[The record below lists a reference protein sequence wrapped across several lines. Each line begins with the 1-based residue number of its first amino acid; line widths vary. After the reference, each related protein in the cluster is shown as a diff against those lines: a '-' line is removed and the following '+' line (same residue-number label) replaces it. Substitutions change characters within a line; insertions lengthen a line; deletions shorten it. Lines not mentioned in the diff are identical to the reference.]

1 MSDTR
6 IDVINPPSMNTLINN
21 LNLVQVRTTEILN
34 NFNQINRINL
44 NQFNQTN
51 TTNHFNQINQQ
62 LNVTINLMEKLED
75 KAKDTGKSLS
85 DNLNELSKW
94 FQMIKSAGSVVVK
107 AAAEEEDFKYRYM
120 VAAEDP
126 VLGEGLYNKFRDQAS
141 RSGQDVNNS
150 LKSSLGFV
158 PLAQNT
164 GQVDQLNE
172 MTQRLSMLSP
182 DNKSLTD
189 ASKAIV
195 SAMNG
200 KNTDLAS
207 QFNIPESALTGAGL
221 GEFIQTKDLDGFIQG
236 LQTVL
241 EMQGYTQEAFDTM
254 LDSPL
259 QKWTALVNQFNGIL
273 SEIGTRALE
282 VLSPVLDRLNEA
294 ISSGQFSA
302 FIEWIGG
309 AFAIIAQVVAFIVDG
324 FINFATVV
332 QENWAIIGPILTAIA
347 LVLLANIIITL
358 GVVIAQVYSLAV
370 AWLVANWPILLVI
383 GAIAGL
389 IFILQ
394 LCGVTAGDIVGAI
407 IGYFYMVYEYMK
419 SIFASILNYFIS
431 WAEFVINVFRDP
443 AYAFQKLFVDMG
455 LIVLQILFNI
465 TKGIEDFA
473 GGFKDQINWMIGG
486 INKLIPYLN
495 KIFGTNWGGIK
506 LVDDA
511 NIHSMSGKIQGLMS
525 DLEASAPESQKDVV
539 SLWRMDA
546 SADYKDAFDKGFGQG
561 NDLMDTTKGLF
572 PNGSD
577 KLPGNFGGSTP
588 KTPSMPSMPTAPAPA
603 IVPNNNMSN
612 INKINNIGQVDKIG
626 DVDGTVDVTSE
637 DLKLMRELA
646 EMQAIQRFVSLTP
659 TVQVTTGDINSG
671 HDVDSI
677 ISKITDGLNSQIVSS
692 AQGCMDKWNIIFN

>member
-302 FIEWIGG
+302 FIEWISG

-324 FINFATVV
+324 FINFATAV
-332 QENWAIIGPILTAIA
+332 QEGWAIIGPILTAIA

-358 GVVIAQVYSLAV
+358 GVVIAQVYLLAA

-383 GAIAGL
+383 VAIAGL

-394 LCGVTAGDIVGAI
+394 LCGVTAGDMVGAI
-407 IGYFYMVYEYMK
+407 IGYFYMAYEYMK
-419 SIFASILNYFIS
+419 SIFASILNYFMS

-546 SADYKDAFDKGFGQG
+546 SADYKDAFDMGFDKGH
-561 NDLMDTTKGLF
+561 DLMDTTKDLF

-588 KTPSMPSMPTAPAPA
+588 KTPSVPSMPTAPAPTV
-603 IVPNNNMSN
+603 VPNSNMNN

-692 AQGCMDKWNIIFN
+692 AQGVYG

>member
-1 MSDTR
+1 MSDTS
-6 IDVINPPSMNTLINN
+6 INVINPPSMNTLINN

-51 TTNHFNQINQQ
+51 ISNHFNEVNQQ

-75 KAKDTGKSLS
+75 TADDTSNALG
-85 DNLNELSKW
+85 DNLSKLSKW
-94 FQMIKSAGSVVVK
+94 MQMVKSAGSVVLK
-107 AAAEEEDFKYRYM
+107 AAAEQEDFKYRYM
-120 VAAEDP
+120 FAAEDP
-126 VLGEGLYNKFRDQAS
+126 GLGESIYNKYRDQAFK
-141 RSGQDVNNS
+141 SGQDVNDS

-200 KNTDLAS
+200 KNTDLAN
-207 QFNIPESALTGAGL
+207 QFNIPESALNGAGL
-221 GEFIQTKDLDGFIQG
+221 DEFIQTKDLDGFIQG

-332 QENWAIIGPILTAIA
+332 QENWDIIAPILTAIA
-347 LVLLANIIITL
+347 MVLLYNMIVSL
-358 GVVIAQVYSLAV
+358 GIVIAEVFLLAV
-370 AWLVANWPILLVI
+370 AWLAVNWPILLI
-383 GAIAGL
+383 IAAIAAMIM
-389 IFILQ
+389 IFQMFGATGTDIL
-394 LCGVTAGDIVGAI
+394 GAI
-407 IGYFYMVYEYMK
+407 IGTFMMLGEIIRVVIATVWN
-419 SIFASILNYFIS
+419 IFASLADFLINLFI
-431 WAEFVINVFRDP
+431 DP
-443 AYAFQKLFVDMG
+443 VYAIQKLFYDLGMF
-455 LIVLQILFNI
+455 VLQTLYNVMV
-465 TKGIEDFA
+465 GIEDFLKRA
-473 GGFKDQINWMIGG
+473 VGAISDVASFINDT
-486 INKLIPYLN
+486 
-495 KIFGTNWGGIK
+495 FGTNLSVMSESDINIGSKNIK
-506 LVDDA
+506 SWMDTLK
-511 NIHSMSGKIQGLMS
+511 SMEPQS
-525 DLEASAPESQKDVV
+525 DKNVFESV
-539 SLWRMDA
+539 RMDGEYNPSVYGDGQIKA
-546 SADYKDAFDKGFGQG
+546 EEWVSKFSSNPKDDSKDKDLPYKFGQ
-561 NDLMDTTKGLF
+561 DYT
-572 PNGSD
+572 PEI
-577 KLPGNFGGSTP
+577 P
-588 KTPSMPSMPTAPAPA
+588 KTPSIPTAPAPT
-603 IVPNNNMSN
+603 IVPNSNMSN

-692 AQGCMDKWNIIFN
+692 AQGVYG

>member
-1 MSDTR
+1 MSDTS
-6 IDVINPPSMNTLINN
+6 INVINPPSMNTLINN

-141 RSGQDVNNS
+141 RSGQDVNDS
-150 LKSSLGFV
+150 LKSSLGFL

-182 DNKSLTD
+182 DNKSLSD

-309 AFAIIAQVVAFIVDG
+309 AFAIIAQVVAFIVEG

-358 GVVIAQVYSLAV
+358 GVVIAQVYSLAA

-394 LCGVTAGDIVGAI
+394 LCGVTAGDMVGAI

-525 DLEASAPESQKDVV
+525 DLEASAPESQEDVV

-546 SADYKDAFDKGFGQG
+546 SADYKDAFDMGFDKGH
-561 NDLMDTTKGLF
+561 DLMDTTKGLF

-588 KTPSMPSMPTAPAPA
+588 KTPSVPSMPTAPAPTV
-603 IVPNNNMSN
+603 VPSNNMSN

-692 AQGCMDKWNIIFN
+692 AQGVYG

>member
-1 MSDTR
+1 MSDTS
-6 IDVINPPSMNTLINN
+6 INVINPPSVNNLINN
-21 LNLVQVRTTEILN
+21 LNLIQVKTTEILN
-34 NFNQINRINL
+34 NFNQMNQINL

-51 TTNHFNQINQQ
+51 ISNHFNQINQQ
-62 LNVTINLMEKLED
+62 MNVTINLMEKLED
-75 KAKDTGKSLS
+75 TVDDTSDSLG
-85 DNLNELSKW
+85 DNLIKLSKW
-94 FQMIKSAGSVVVK
+94 MQMVKSAGSVVLK
-107 AAAEEEDFKYRYM
+107 AAAEQEDFKYRYM

-126 VLGEGLYNKFRDQAS
+126 VLGESIYNKYRDQAS
-141 RSGQDVNNS
+141 KSGQDVNDS
-150 LKSSLGFV
+150 LKSSLGFL

-164 GQVDQLNE
+164 GQVDQLND

-324 FINFATVV
+324 FINFATAV
-332 QENWAIIGPILTAIA
+332 QEGWAIIGPILTAIA

-358 GVVIAQVYSLAV
+358 GVVIAQVYLLAA

-383 GAIAGL
+383 VAIAGL

-394 LCGVTAGDIVGAI
+394 LCGVTAGDMVGAI
-407 IGYFYMVYEYMK
+407 IGYFYMVYEHMK
-419 SIFASILNYFIS
+419 SIFASILNYFMS

-577 KLPGNFGGSTP
+577 KLPGKFGGSTP
-588 KTPSMPSMPTAPAPA
+588 KTPPIPSMPTTPAPTV
-603 IVPNNNMSN
+603 VPNSNMSN

-692 AQGCMDKWNIIFN
+692 AQGVYG

>member
-6 IDVINPPSMNTLINN
+6 IDVINPPSVNNLINN
-21 LNLVQVRTTEILN
+21 LNLIQVKTTEILN
-34 NFNQINRINL
+34 NFNQINHVNL

-51 TTNHFNQINQQ
+51 ISNHFNQINQQ
-62 LNVTINLMEKLED
+62 MNVTINLMEKLED
-75 KAKDTGKSLS
+75 TADDTSNALG
-85 DNLNELSKW
+85 DNLSKLSKW
-94 FQMIKSAGSVVVK
+94 VQMVKSAGSVVLK
-107 AAAEEEDFKYRYM
+107 AAAEQEDFKYRYM

-126 VLGEGLYNKFRDQAS
+126 GLGESIYNKYRDQAS
-141 RSGQDVNNS
+141 KSGQDVNNS
-150 LKSSLGFV
+150 LKSSLGFL

-241 EMQGYTQEAFDTM
+241 EMQGYTQQAFDTM

-273 SEIGTRALE
+273 SEIGTKALE

-332 QENWAIIGPILTAIA
+332 QENWDIIAPILTAIA
-347 LVLLANIIITL
+347 MVLLYNMIVSL
-358 GVVIAQVYSLAV
+358 GIVIAEVYMLAA
-370 AWLVANWPILLVI
+370 AWLVANWPILVVI
-383 GAIAGL
+383 AAIAVL
-389 IFILQ
+389 IYILQ

-407 IGYFYMVYEYMK
+407 IGYFYMVYEHMK
-419 SIFASILNYFIS
+419 SIFASILNYFMS

-473 GGFKDQINWMIGG
+473 GGFKDQINWMIEG

-546 SADYKDAFDKGFGQG
+546 SADYKDAFDTGFGKG
-561 NDLMDTTKGLF
+561 HDLMDTAKDLI
-572 PNGSD
+572 PNNSD

-588 KTPSMPSMPTAPAPA
+588 KTPSMPSMPIAPAPTV
-603 IVPNNNMSN
+603 VPNNNMSN

-692 AQGCMDKWNIIFN
+692 AQGVYG

>member
-1 MSDTR
+1 MSDTS
-6 IDVINPPSMNTLINN
+6 INVINPPSVNNLINN
-21 LNLVQVRTTEILN
+21 LNLIQVKTTEILN
-34 NFNQINRINL
+34 NFNQINHVNL

-51 TTNHFNQINQQ
+51 ISNHFNQINQQ
-62 LNVTINLMEKLED
+62 MNVTINLMEKLED
-75 KAKDTGKSLS
+75 TAVDTSDSLG
-85 DNLNELSKW
+85 DNLSKLSKW
-94 FQMIKSAGSVVVK
+94 VQMVKSAGSVVLK
-107 AAAEEEDFKYRYM
+107 AAAEQEDFKYRYM

-126 VLGEGLYNKFRDQAS
+126 VLGESIYNKYRDQAS
-141 RSGQDVNNS
+141 KSGQDVNDS
-150 LKSSLGFV
+150 LKSSLGFL

-164 GQVDQLNE
+164 GQVDQLNQL
-172 MTQRLSMLSP
+172 TQRLSMLSP
-182 DNKSLTD
+182 DGQSLSD
-189 ASKAIV
+189 ASGAIV

-324 FINFATVV
+324 FINFATAV
-332 QENWAIIGPILTAIA
+332 QEGWAIIGPILTAIA

-358 GVVIAQVYSLAV
+358 GVVIAQVYLLAA

-383 GAIAGL
+383 VAIAGL

-394 LCGVTAGDIVGAI
+394 LCGVTAGDMVGAI
-407 IGYFYMVYEYMK
+407 IGYFYMVYEHMK
-419 SIFASILNYFIS
+419 SIFASILNYFMS

-577 KLPGNFGGSTP
+577 KLPGKFGGSTP
-588 KTPSMPSMPTAPAPA
+588 KTPSMPSMPTAPAPTV
-603 IVPNNNMSN
+603 VPNSNMSN

-692 AQGCMDKWNIIFN
+692 AQGVYG

>member
-1 MSDTR
+1 MSDTS
-6 IDVINPPSMNTLINN
+6 ITVINPPSINNLINN
-21 LNLVQVRTTEILN
+21 LNLVQVKTTEILN
-34 NFNQINRINL
+34 NFNQINHVNL

-51 TTNHFNQINQQ
+51 ISNHFNQINQQ
-62 LNVTINLMEKLED
+62 MNVTINLMEKLED
-75 KAKDTGKSLS
+75 TADDTSNALG
-85 DNLNELSKW
+85 DNLSKLSKW
-94 FQMIKSAGSVVVK
+94 VQMVKSAGSVVLK
-107 AAAEEEDFKYRYM
+107 AAAEQEDFKYRYM

-126 VLGEGLYNKFRDQAS
+126 VLGESIYNKYRDQAFK
-141 RSGQDVNNS
+141 SGQDVNDS
-150 LKSSLGFV
+150 LKSSLGFL

-164 GQVDQLNE
+164 GQVDKLNE

-182 DNKSLTD
+182 DNKSLSD

-221 GEFIQTKDLDGFIQG
+221 GEFIQTKDLGSFIQG

-259 QKWTALVNQFNGIL
+259 QKWTALLNQFNGIL

-332 QENWAIIGPILTAIA
+332 QENWDIIAPVLTAIA

-394 LCGVTAGDIVGAI
+394 LCGVTAGDMVGAI

-511 NIHSMSGKIQGLMS
+511 SIHSMSGKIQGLMS

-546 SADYKDAFDKGFGQG
+546 SADYKDAFDMGFDKGH
-561 NDLMDTTKGLF
+561 DLMDTTKDLF

-588 KTPSMPSMPTAPAPA
+588 KTPSMPSIPTAPAPTV
-603 IVPNNNMSN
+603 VPNSNMSN

-692 AQGCMDKWNIIFN
+692 AQGVYG

>member
-692 AQGCMDKWNIIFN
+692 AQGVYG

>member
-6 IDVINPPSMNTLINN
+6 IDVINPPSVNNLINN

-51 TTNHFNQINQQ
+51 ISNHFNQVNQQ

-75 KAKDTGKSLS
+75 TADDTSDSLG
-85 DNLNELSKW
+85 DNLNKLSKW
-94 FQMIKSAGSVVVK
+94 LQMIKSAGSVVLK

-126 VLGEGLYNKFRDQAS
+126 VLGEGIYNKFRDQAS
-141 RSGQDVNNS
+141 KSGQNTNDS
-150 LKSSLGFV
+150 LKSSLGFL
-158 PLAQNT
+158 PLAQNI

-172 MTQRLSMLSP
+172 LTQRLSMLSP
-182 DNKSLTD
+182 DGRGLSD

-200 KNTDLAS
+200 KNSDLAS
-207 QFNIPESALTGAGL
+207 QFNIPESALNGAGL

-241 EMQGYTQEAFDTM
+241 EMQGYTQQAFDTM

-273 SEIGTRALE
+273 SEIGTKALE

-332 QENWAIIGPILTAIA
+332 QENWDIIAPILTAIA
-347 LVLLANIIITL
+347 MVLLYNIIISL
-358 GVVIAQVYSLAV
+358 GIVIAEVYSLAA
-370 AWLVANWPILLVI
+370 AWLVANWPVLLVI
-383 GAIAGL
+383 AAIALL
-389 IFILQ
+389 IYILQ
-394 LCGVTAGDIVGAI
+394 LCGVTAGDMVGTI
-407 IGYFYMVYEYMK
+407 IGYFYMVYEHMR
-419 SIFASILNYFIS
+419 SIFASILNYVMS
-431 WAEFVINVFRDP
+431 WAEFFINLFIDP
-443 AYAFQKLFVDMG
+443 VYAFKKLFVDMG

-473 GGFKDQINWMIGG
+473 GGFKDQINWIIEG
-486 INKLIPYLN
+486 INKVIPYLN
-495 KIFGTNWGGIK
+495 KIFGTNWGGID
-506 LVDDA
+506 LLTDSNV
-511 NIHSMSGKIQGLMS
+511 HSMSNKIKSLMD
-525 DLEASAPESQKDVV
+525 DLEASTPESEKDVV
-539 SLWRMDA
+539 KLWRMDA
-546 SADYKDAFDKGFGQG
+546 SADYKDAFDAGWSQGQG
-561 NDLMDTTKGLF
+561 LMDTTKGIF
-572 PNGSD
+572 SNSSD
-577 KLPGNFGGSTP
+577 KLPGNFGGVTP
-588 KTPSMPSMPTAPAPA
+588 KTPSMPSMPTAPAPTV
-603 IVPNNNMSN
+603 VPNNNMSN

-692 AQGCMDKWNIIFN
+692 AQGVYG

>member
-1 MSDTR
+1 M
-6 IDVINPPSMNTLINN
+6 
-21 LNLVQVRTTEILN
+21 
-34 NFNQINRINL
+34 
-44 NQFNQTN
+44 
-51 TTNHFNQINQQ
+51 
-62 LNVTINLMEKLED
+62 NVTINLMEKLD
-75 KAKDTGKSLS
+75 DTSDALG
-85 DNLNELSKW
+85 DNLNKLSKW
-94 FQMIKSAGSVVVK
+94 LQMLKSAGSVVLK
-107 AAAEEEDFKYRYM
+107 AAAEEKDFKYRYM

-126 VLGEGLYNKFRDQAS
+126 VLGEGIYNKFRDQAS
-141 RSGQDVNNS
+141 KSGRDVKDS
-150 LKSSLGFV
+150 LKASLGFL

-182 DNKSLTD
+182 DNKSLSD

-241 EMQGYTQEAFDTM
+241 EMQGYTQEAFNTM

-273 SEIGTRALE
+273 SEIGTKALE

-309 AFAIIAQVVAFIVDG
+309 AFAIIAQVVAFIVEG
-324 FINFATVV
+324 FINFATAV

-358 GVVIAQVYSLAV
+358 GVVIAQVYSLAA
-370 AWLVANWPILLVI
+370 AWFVANWPILLVI

-394 LCGVTAGDIVGAI
+394 LCGVTAGDMVGAI
-407 IGYFYMVYEYMK
+407 IGYFYMVYEHMK
-419 SIFASILNYFIS
+419 SIFASILNYFMS

-473 GGFKDQINWMIGG
+473 GGFQDQINWMIEG

-495 KIFGTNWGGIK
+495 KIFGTNWGGIEI
-506 LVDDA
+506 VTDA

-525 DLEASAPESQKDVV
+525 DLEASVPESQKDVV
-539 SLWRMDA
+539 NLWRMDA
-546 SADYKDAFDKGFGQG
+546 SVDYKDAYDAGFGKGQ
-561 NDLMDTTKGLF
+561 DLVDTTKDLF
-572 PNGSD
+572 PNSSD

-588 KTPSMPSMPTAPAPA
+588 KTPPMPTMPTAPAPTV
-603 IVPNNNMSN
+603 VPNNNMSN

-626 DVDGTVDVTSE
+626 DVDGIVDVTSE

-646 EMQAIQRFVSLTP
+646 EMQAFQRFVSLTP

-692 AQGCMDKWNIIFN
+692 AQGVYG

>member
-1 MSDTR
+1 MSDTK
-6 IDVINPPSMNTLINN
+6 IDVINPPSVNNLINN

-51 TTNHFNQINQQ
+51 ISNHFNQVNQQ

-75 KAKDTGKSLS
+75 TADDTSDSLG
-85 DNLNELSKW
+85 DNLNKLSKW
-94 FQMIKSAGSVVVK
+94 LQMIKSAGSVVLK

-126 VLGEGLYNKFRDQAS
+126 VLGEGIYNKFRDQAS
-141 RSGQDVNNS
+141 KSGQNTNDS
-150 LKSSLGFV
+150 LKSSLGFL

-172 MTQRLSMLSP
+172 LTQRLSMLSP
-182 DNKSLTD
+182 DGKSLSD

-200 KNTDLAS
+200 KNSDLAS
-207 QFNIPESALTGAGL
+207 QFNIPESALNGAGL

-241 EMQGYTQEAFDTM
+241 EMQGYTQQAFDTM

-273 SEIGTRALE
+273 SEIGTKALE

-332 QENWAIIGPILTAIA
+332 QENWDIIAPILTAIA
-347 LVLLANIIITL
+347 MVLLYNMIVSL
-358 GVVIAQVYSLAV
+358 GIVIAEVFLLAV
-370 AWLVANWPILLVI
+370 AWLAVNWPILLI
-383 GAIAGL
+383 IAAIAAL
-389 IFILQ
+389 IMIFQMFGATGTDIL
-394 LCGVTAGDIVGAI
+394 GAI
-407 IGYFYMVYEYMK
+407 IGTFMMLGEIVRVVIATVWN
-419 SIFASILNYFIS
+419 IFASLADFLINLFI
-431 WAEFVINVFRDP
+431 DP
-443 AYAFQKLFVDMG
+443 VYAIQKLFYDLGMF
-455 LIVLQILFNI
+455 VLQTLYNVMV
-465 TKGIEDFA
+465 GIEDFLKKA
-473 GGFKDQINWMIGG
+473 VGAISDVASFINDT
-486 INKLIPYLN
+486 
-495 KIFGTNWGGIK
+495 FGTNLSVMSESDI
-506 LVDDA
+506 
-511 NIHSMSGKIQGLMS
+511 NIGSKTIAGWMDTLKSMEPKS
-525 DLEASAPESQKDVV
+525 DKDVFK
-539 SLWRMDA
+539 SMRMDGEYDPTVYNKGPELA
-546 SADYKDAFDKGFGQG
+546 EEFVSNFSPTSNADSKNKG
-561 NDLMDTTKGLF
+561 
-572 PNGSD
+572 
-577 KLPGNFGGSTP
+577 LPGNFGKDLIP
-588 KTPSMPSMPTAPAPA
+588 QAPSMPSTPSTPTIPAPA
-603 IVPNNNMSN
+603 VVPNNMSN
-612 INKINNIGQVDKIG
+612 INKINNVGQVDQIAG
-626 DVDGTVDVTSE
+626 IEGTVDVTSE

-671 HDVDSI
+671 HDIDSVI
-677 ISKITDGLNSQIVSS
+677 NKITDGLNSQIVSS
-692 AQGCMDKWNIIFN
+692 AQGVYG

>member
-1 MSDTR
+1 MSDTS
-6 IDVINPPSMNTLINN
+6 INVINPPSVNNLINN
-21 LNLVQVRTTEILN
+21 LNLIQVKTTEILN
-34 NFNQINRINL
+34 NFNQINHVNL

-51 TTNHFNQINQQ
+51 ISNHFNQINQQ
-62 LNVTINLMEKLED
+62 MNVTINLMEKLED
-75 KAKDTGKSLS
+75 TADDTSNALG
-85 DNLNELSKW
+85 DNLSKLSKW
-94 FQMIKSAGSVVVK
+94 VQMVKSAGSVVLK
-107 AAAEEEDFKYRYM
+107 AAAEQEDFKYRYM

-126 VLGEGLYNKFRDQAS
+126 GLGESIYNKYRDQAS
-141 RSGQDVNNS
+141 KSGQDVNDS

-358 GVVIAQVYSLAV
+358 GVVIAQVYLLAA

-383 GAIAGL
+383 VAIAGL

-394 LCGVTAGDIVGAI
+394 LCGVTAGDMVGAI
-407 IGYFYMVYEYMK
+407 IGYFYMVYEHMK
-419 SIFASILNYFIS
+419 SIFASILNYFMS

-495 KIFGTNWGGIK
+495 KIFGTDWGGIK

-577 KLPGNFGGSTP
+577 KLPGKFGGSTP
-588 KTPSMPSMPTAPAPA
+588 KTPSMPSIPTAPTPA
-603 IVPNNNMSN
+603 VVPNSNMSN

-692 AQGCMDKWNIIFN
+692 AQGVYG

>member
-1 MSDTR
+1 MSDTS
-6 IDVINPPSMNTLINN
+6 INVINPPSMNTLINN

-51 TTNHFNQINQQ
+51 ISNHFNEVNQQ
-62 LNVTINLMEKLED
+62 MNVTINLMEKLED
-75 KAKDTGKSLS
+75 TADDTSNALG
-85 DNLNELSKW
+85 DNLSKLSKW
-94 FQMIKSAGSVVVK
+94 MQMVKSAGSVVLK
-107 AAAEEEDFKYRYM
+107 AAAEQEDFKYRYM

-126 VLGEGLYNKFRDQAS
+126 VLGESIYNKYRDQAS
-141 RSGQDVNNS
+141 KSGQDVNDS
-150 LKSSLGFV
+150 LKSSLGFL

-164 GQVDQLNE
+164 GQVDQLNQLTE
-172 MTQRLSMLSP
+172 RLSMLSP
-182 DNKSLTD
+182 DGQSLSD
-189 ASKAIV
+189 ASGAIV

-200 KNTDLAS
+200 DNGDLAS

-332 QENWAIIGPILTAIA
+332 QENWAIIAPILTAIA
-347 LVLLANIIITL
+347 MVLLYNMIISL
-358 GVVIAQVYSLAV
+358 GIVIAEVFLLAV
-370 AWLVANWPILLVI
+370 AWLAVNWPILLI
-383 GAIAGL
+383 IAAIAAMIM
-389 IFILQ
+389 IFQMFGATGTDIL
-394 LCGVTAGDIVGAI
+394 GAI
-407 IGYFYMVYEYMK
+407 IGTFMMLGEIIRVVIATVWN
-419 SIFASILNYFIS
+419 IFASLADFLINLFI
-431 WAEFVINVFRDP
+431 DP
-443 AYAFQKLFVDMG
+443 VYAIQKLFYDLGMF
-455 LIVLQILFNI
+455 VLQTLYNVMV
-465 TKGIEDFA
+465 GIEDFLKRA
-473 GGFKDQINWMIGG
+473 VGAISDVASFINDT
-486 INKLIPYLN
+486 
-495 KIFGTNWGGIK
+495 FGTNLSVMSESDINIGSKNIK
-506 LVDDA
+506 SWMDTLK
-511 NIHSMSGKIQGLMS
+511 SMEPQS
-525 DLEASAPESQKDVV
+525 DKNVFESI
-539 SLWRMDA
+539 RMDGEYNPSVYGEGQIKA
-546 SADYKDAFDKGFGQG
+546 EEWVSKFSSNPKDDSKDKG
-561 NDLMDTTKGLF
+561 
-572 PNGSD
+572 
-577 KLPGNFGGSTP
+577 LPGNFGKDFTPEIP
-588 KTPSMPSMPTAPAPA
+588 KTPPMPSMPTAPTSTV
-603 IVPNNNMSN
+603 VPNSNMSN

-692 AQGCMDKWNIIFN
+692 AQGVYG